1 MSARESDRHL
11 GFGAFIDE
19 GNTNKEMY
27 QRPASAVH
35 VMRKSPARARMPL
48 RVLVREFDSVFQEVS
63 KRYLCIM
70 CSRGFGRHAMGHIEL
85 LSRRCN

>member
-1 MSARESDRHL
+1 
-11 GFGAFIDE
+11 
-19 GNTNKEMY
+19 
-27 QRPASAVH
+27 
-35 VMRKSPARARMPL
+35 MPV